1 MKAFVQNSP
10 HLLYPCSYGDFINHI
25 RGSQLSGTQDAKHL
39 HHSFDSKPHENKPP
53 TLISS
58 KETKTENRHGPI
70 SETSALHLGDTSF
83 VSVATTESDLSQLLN
98 ESSIERHLSEGQ
110 LKLHEGTPT
119 HATTTWGQDGMETT
133 RPQSAGRDSNTG
145 TTTLHQSL
153 SSATSGFTTRRPVS
167 SSPPERLKLNAER
180 SGSSRSAREH
190 CAHNSRQTKSLS
202 NTPLTLSVEI
212 NKTSDSKQPAS
223 STTPDRDGGKGS
235 SGMCAMDTGGGSP
248 LSLDLDHLALQV
260 RDKLSSIFDYSPT
273 LPTEVTSSYHQVS
286 ITPSPRYLHSSVE
299 KPQLGQFVSK
309 HALGLVSFLGL
320 PAFVVLLYAIF
331 CSVEKAQELSRLSLI
346 QVVTLSF
353 FGLFFFTF
361 SLGLQM
367 DALFLSFPP
376 SSPQIVSCNKKSR
389 QGPDCY

>member
-1 MKAFVQNSP
+1 MQNSP

-39 HHSFDSKPHENKPP
+39 HHSFDSKPHDNKPP

-58 KETKTENRHGPI
+58 KETKAESRHGPI

-83 VSVATTESDLSQLLN
+83 VSVVTTESDLSQLLN

-133 RPQSAGRDSNTG
+133 WPQSAGRDSNTG
-145 TTTLHQSL
+145 TTLHQSL

-212 NKTSDSKQPAS
+212 NRTSDSKQPAS

-235 SGMCAMDTGGGSP
+235 SGMCARDTEGGSP

-260 RDKLSSIFDYSPT
+260 RDKLSSIFDFSPT
-273 LPTEVTSSYHQVS
+273 LPTEVSYHQVS

-299 KPQLGQFVSK
+299 KPLDKAVFEQRLANMPLDWSHFQVS
-309 HALGLVSFLGL
+309 
-320 PAFVVLLYAIF
+320 
-331 CSVEKAQELSRLSLI
+331 
-346 QVVTLSF
+346 
-353 FGLFFFTF
+353 
-361 SLGLQM
+361 
-367 DALFLSFPP
+367 ALFLLFYSMDVV
-376 SSPQIVSCNKKSR
+376 QWGKLGNKAAS
-389 QGPDCY
+389 GG